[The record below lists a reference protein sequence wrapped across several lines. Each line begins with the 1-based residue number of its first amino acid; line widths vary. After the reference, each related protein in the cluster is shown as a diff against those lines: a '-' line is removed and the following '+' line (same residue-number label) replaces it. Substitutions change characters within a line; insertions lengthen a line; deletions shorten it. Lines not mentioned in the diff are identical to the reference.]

1 MGCRNVVSMISV
13 CYGSAMT
20 VKRLAFL
27 FTREMKTRML
37 KTLHIGHTLYVCIAF
52 IYHAHHTIY
61 MQLCVQVDNWSIL
74 VVVGCRFVRLE
85 FFQRWFLEG
94 QLCVENFMQV
104 MPGVCRT
111 L

>member
-13 CYGSAMT
+13 CYGSAMR

-74 VVVGCRFVRLE
+74 VVVGCSFVRLE
-85 FFQRWFLEG
+85 FFQRDGWMVSGGTAVCGEFYASDAG
-94 QLCVENFMQV
+94 CV
-104 MPGVCRT
+104 
-111 L
+111 